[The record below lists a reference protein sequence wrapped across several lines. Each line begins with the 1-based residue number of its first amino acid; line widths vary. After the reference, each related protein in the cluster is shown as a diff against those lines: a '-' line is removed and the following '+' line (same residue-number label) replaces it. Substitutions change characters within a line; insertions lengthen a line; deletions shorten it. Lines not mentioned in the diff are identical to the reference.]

1 MHLCYYVRR
10 HPLDDKGEVGEI
22 YLAFATDR
30 NRCWRVR
37 RSAAALN

>member
-10 HPLDDKGEVGEI
+10 HTLDDKGEVG
-22 YLAFATDR
+22 LTLLLPPDR

-37 RSAAALN
+37 RSAAALS